1 MLSYEEVVKQK
12 PAWKE
17 IFELRS
23 LESSRQLL
31 GAIHAGTQEE
41 IRLRAR
47 MMASVDEGV
56 GMILDTLE
64 KKGELDNTCIVF
76 LGDNGYF
83 FGEHGLGP
91 ERRFAYEEG
100 IRSPFLVRFPKL
112 IKPGT
117 RKRDLLIC
125 QDIAPTL
132 IELAGGK
139 PGPQIQGRSLLPLF
153 SKKPA
158 KWRKAVLAEY
168 WAEQAYPW
176 LIGMTYKA
184 IRTGRYKLIHWVNR
198 GRDGELDELYD
209 LENDPFELKNLIKS
223 KAHAAVREKLHRDLR
238 VLVAEAVGL

>member
-1 MLSYEEVVKQK
+1 MLSYAEVIKQK
-12 PAWKE
+12 PAWTEVFK
-17 IFELRS
+17 LRA
-23 LESSRQLL
+23 EEGSRKLL
-31 GAIHAGTQEE
+31 DSIHAGTQEE

-56 GMILDTLE
+56 GMILAALE

-112 IKPGT
+112 IKAGT

-139 PGPQIQGRSLLPLF
+139 PGAQIQGKSFLDLF
-153 SKKPA
+153 KNKK
-158 KWRKAVLAEY
+158 KRWRKAVLAEY

-184 IRTGRYKLIHWVNR
+184 IRTERYKLIHWVNR
-198 GRDGELDELYD
+198 GKDGELDELYD
-209 LENDPFELKNLIKS
+209 LDRDPFELKNLIRS
-223 KAHAAVREKLHRDLR
+223 RAHAAIRRKLHRDLKL
-238 VLVAEAVGL
+238 LVVEAVGL